1 MKNLISIIFLIM
13 LTFCTVSAQTIDRQ
27 VITTA
32 GNTISNDSHILTFT
46 IGEPIVGKIQNNA
59 TIINQGF
66 LAAAN
71 SDSTLSVDD
80 QLLDTT
86 IKVYPN
92 PVTENLSIDLKDT
105 GGEAKVTIYTM
116 TGQLVKS
123 KKLKAQNN
131 SLNISQLKNGLYLV
145 NLIFTDHKT
154 IKTFKIIKK

>member
-145 NLIFTDHKT
+145 SLIFTDHKT